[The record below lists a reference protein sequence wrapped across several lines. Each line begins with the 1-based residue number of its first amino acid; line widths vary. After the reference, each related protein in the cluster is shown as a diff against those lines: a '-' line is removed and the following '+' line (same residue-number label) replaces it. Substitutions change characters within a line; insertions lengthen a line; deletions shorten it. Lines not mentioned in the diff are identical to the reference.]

1 MCLSGAETMHR
12 MTTTG
17 NHVLPECLPLR
28 SEKSLRWRGEG
39 TTLAPF
45 QNGRST
51 ISQADAEKLQFDN
64 IKHIIA
70 VASGK
75 GGVGKST
82 VSANLAVALA
92 AEGANVGLLDADIYG
107 PSQGTLLGLAA
118 NTRPDIRGEQLIPI
132 EAHGVRCMSM
142 SFLATENTPAIWRGP
157 MASGAM
163 QQLLTDTDWGDL
175 DFLVI
180 DMPPGTGDIQLTLA
194 QRVPL
199 TGAVI
204 VTTPQDVALLDA
216 KKGIEMFRR
225 VEIPVLGIIENMST
239 HVCSSCGH
247 EEAIFGSGGGEA
259 VAAVYQT
266 ELLAQ
271 LPLTMELRLN
281 SDEGVPMV
289 KASPDSVV
297 SRTFTGIAN
306 HLRKLAD
313 QQRHKAPVINIRD
326 D

>member
-1 MCLSGAETMHR
+1 M
-12 MTTTG
+12 
-17 NHVLPECLPLR
+17 
-28 SEKSLRWRGEG
+28 RWRGEG

-180 DMPPGTGDIQLTLA
+180 DMPPGTGDIQLTMA